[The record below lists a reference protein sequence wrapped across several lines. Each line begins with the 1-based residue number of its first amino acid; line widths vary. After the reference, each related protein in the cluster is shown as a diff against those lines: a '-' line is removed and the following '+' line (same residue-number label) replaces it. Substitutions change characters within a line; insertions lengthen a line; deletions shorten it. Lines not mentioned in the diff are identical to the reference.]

1 MSSRFTRNIH
11 NIKNINEQD
20 FNTNVQNDLLSDNN
34 GEVFIR
40 TKEKNNPQY
49 YQLTNSVKSVNGV
62 STTDRQGAITI
73 DVGVKT
79 INNKKPDENGDIN
92 IQINNL
98 LPFSIYESADNIIVK
113 FKNDISTFICTMN
126 PSKNEQ
132 TIINA
137 TGKYFTPTNTTE
149 FLFKKKGLENTNYF
163 IKLMNGDSLEW
174 STLYYNV

>member
-20 FNTNVQNDLLSDNN
+20 FNTNIQNDLLSDNN

-40 TKEKNNPQY
+40 TKEKNKPQY

-79 INNKKPDENGDIN
+79 INNTKPDENGNIN

-98 LPFSIYESADNIIVK
+98 LPFSIYESANILNLK
-113 FKNDISTFICTMN
+113 FKNDISSFICTMH
-126 PSKNEQ
+126 PTKNEQ

-137 TGKYFTPTNTTE
+137 SAKYFELTNTTE
-149 FLFKKKGLENTNYF
+149 FVFKKNNLENTNYF

-174 STLYYNV
+174 TTLYYNV